1 MKKLYILF
9 FTILISGVSFG
20 QSVFINEIHY
30 DDSGASDSGEG
41 FEIAGPA
48 GTDLSTYTVT
58 LYNGSNSSAYNTIGL
73 SGTIPDEGGSGYGA
87 VWFGLPTNGMQNG
100 SPDGL
105 SLDNGGTLIQFLS
118 YEGTITAIGGAA
130 DTVLSTDIGVSE
142 TNSTPVGYSLQL
154 TGSGTDYTNFTW
166 ATESA
171 ATHGAINT
179 GQTFGTPV
187 PSLTISDGPANGDTL
202 VGDPETATANNANVD
217 FTTTNF
223 DMSNDAGGGV
233 SDNSGDGYIIWSVE
247 NTNGNVFVDG
257 GSVFTSNDPNTTYPI
272 TGLAVGETYFFRAEL
287 VDNNGDPLS
296 SPIVY
301 SFTMTIATYT
311 DVPDLATLRSQV
323 VDPDLYYRVTGP
335 VINTWSVPDTAL
347 TMYFQDGTAGIMVYD
362 PNYSTHAYNT
372 GDAVSNIR
380 GHLEEVSGVLQLIP
394 SDADWATPTTTG
406 NSPAVP
412 TVTIATL
419 LTNWN
424 DYESQLVNI
433 NNATFADAGGTF
445 VTAIGSTGN
454 YNISDSS
461 GTTIFRSAFS
471 NADYIGSTIPS
482 GNQNL
487 VVIVSEYFGTVQV
500 TSRSLS
506 DITLDSKSFELNSFK
521 MYPNPTSLGY
531 VKLLSKNN
539 APMTISV
546 FDMLGKQVLHKA
558 VKNNTLD
565 VSSLKTGLYLM
576 KVSQDNASITKK
588 LVVQ

>member
-1 MKKLYILF
+1 MKKLYMLF
-9 FTILISGVSFG
+9 FTILISGLSFG
-20 QSVFINEIHY
+20 QTVFINEIHY
-30 DDSGASDSGEG
+30 DNASTDVDEG
-41 FEIAGPA
+41 VEIAGPA

-58 LYNGSNSSAYNTIGL
+58 AYNGNGGASYSVTAL
-73 SGTIPDEGGSGYGA
+73 SGTIPNEGGTGYGA
-87 VWFGLPTNGMQNG
+87 VWFAISGLQNG
-100 SPDGL
+100 APDGIA
-105 SLDNGGTLIQFLS
+105 LDNNGTLIQFLS
-118 YEGTITAIGGAA
+118 YEGSFAA
-130 DTVLSTDIGVSE
+130 TNGPANGVTSTDIGVSE
-142 TNSTPVGYSLQL
+142 GGATAAGQSLQL
-154 TGSGTDYTNFTW
+154 TGTGTDYTNFTW
-166 ATESA
+166 AAE
-171 ATHGAINT
+171 ATATMGSIST
-179 GQTFGTPV
+179 GQAFGAPV
-187 PSLTISDGPANGDTL
+187 PTLSLSDGPINGSTN
-202 VGDPETATANNANVD
+202 VGDPETINNANID
-217 FTTTNF
+217 FNTTNF
-223 DMSNDAGGGV
+223 SMCSDATGTTPP
-233 SDNSGDGYIIWSVE
+233 SCDGYIKWYVQDTGDNSI
-247 NTNGNVFVDG
+247 VDSG
-257 GSVFTSNDPNTTYPI
+257 DIFTSNDPGTTYSV
-272 TGLAVGETYFFRAEL
+272 TGLVVGGSYFFRAEL
-287 VDNNGDPLS
+287 VDPSGNPLS
-296 SPIVY
+296 SPVVY
-301 SFTMTIATYT
+301 SFNMTIATYT

-347 TMYFQDGTAGIMVYD
+347 SMYFQDGTAGIMVYD

-372 GDAVSNIR
+372 GDAVTNIK

-394 SDADWATPTTTG
+394 SDADWAAPTTTG
-406 NSPAVP
+406 NSPAIP

-445 VTAIGSTGN
+445 VSAIGSTGN
-454 YNISDSS
+454 YNITDSS

-471 NADYIGSTIPS
+471 NADYIGQTIPS

-531 VKLLSKNN
+531 VKLLSKSN
-539 APMTISV
+539 APMTVSV
-546 FDMLGKQVLHKA
+546 FDLLGKQVLHKA

-565 VSSLKTGLYLM
+565 VSGLKTGLYLM